1 MAVVMHASLPYAR
14 PHPLLTRVPNRPF
27 GLTSFEAPLRRQE
40 RVNSLFALGRPGPR
54 IESLGSV
61 QGDCRSQRRLP
72 LAEVYS
78 RPITRPATR
87 PSLPYPKQ
95 GAHTTPP
102 TLFNLF

>member
-1 MAVVMHASLPYAR
+1 MAVVMHASLPFAFAR

-40 RVNSLFALGRPGPR
+40 RVNSLFALGRPRPR
-54 IESLGSV
+54 IESLGSI

-78 RPITRPATR
+78 RPITRP
-87 PSLPYPKQ
+87 SLPYPKQ
-95 GAHTTPP
+95 GRPHRTSYTV
-102 TLFNLF
+102 